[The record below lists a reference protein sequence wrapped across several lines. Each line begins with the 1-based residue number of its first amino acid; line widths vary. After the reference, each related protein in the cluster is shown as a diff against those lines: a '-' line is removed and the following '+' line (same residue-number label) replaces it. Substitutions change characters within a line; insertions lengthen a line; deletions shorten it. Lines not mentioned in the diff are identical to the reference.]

1 MKSNGRSGKIR
12 ENLSGQLAFSSFV
25 PADLQDIR
33 IQYTDEMVRLLGE
46 AYLLLGRYTEKWN
59 QLSEEERKAQ
69 WKDAASMETEASVRL
84 SIDTGKEAELM
95 AGGISSGAPLKLDL
109 TGDPGVFMK
118 NANKPVLSPKDVKD
132 LEWLRES
139 VSYAMERMKEL
150 PLSLRFISEIHDYAL
165 HASHNYDNMPGEFR
179 RSPNWMGPRGT
190 TLNTAA
196 YVPPVPED
204 MKRSLYR
211 LEEYMHEEDGADPLI
226 CAALIHYQFEM
237 IHPFLD
243 GNGRVGRLFVQLYL
257 VDKGIIPAPILTFS
271 EILRKREARYY
282 RSFSQVEEDGRYEE
296 LILFWLNVFIE
307 DLVKRTGAFQFKACV
322 RCWLQ

>member
-1 MKSNGRSGKIR
+1 
-12 ENLSGQLAFSSFV
+12 
-25 PADLQDIR
+25 
-33 IQYTDEMVRLLGE
+33 
-46 AYLLLGRYTEKWN
+46 
-59 QLSEEERKAQ
+59 
-69 WKDAASMETEASVRL
+69 
-84 SIDTGKEAELM
+84 
-95 AGGISSGAPLKLDL
+95 
-109 TGDPGVFMK
+109 
-118 NANKPVLSPKDVKD
+118 
-132 LEWLRES
+132 
-139 VSYAMERMKEL
+139 
-150 PLSLRFISEIHDYAL
+150 
-165 HASHNYDNMPGEFR
+165 
-179 RSPNWMGPRGT
+179 
-190 TLNTAA
+190 
-196 YVPPVPED
+196 

-322 RCWLQ
+322 RCRLQ